1 MLPTNDN
8 QSFNASCDQY
18 FTGSFVIFTIYNFYE
33 KNIFQQ
39 NKRRITTPIA
49 VSAYILDT
57 IPHKTTKCA
66 PLEHNTLA
74 YIEK

>member
-1 MLPTNDN
+1 VTHNEKVKN
-8 QSFNASCDQY
+8 
-18 FTGSFVIFTIYNFYE
+18 YNFYE
-33 KNIFQQ
+33 KQKFQQ
-39 NKRRITTPIA
+39 NKRKITTAIA

-74 YIEK
+74 YNDKLKKLRNYCK